1 MEGRKGLPH
10 HWKRYK
16 HFRWSSRTS
25 LRLLFCVVCS
35 LSCPHKSANT
45 EDHKSSQCYPPTRSK
60 RAHFCWARCCWRAKG
75 ASWMTGCLEA
85 GTALSPLSIHHL
97 PRQQPLCRRRR
108 HTNTWPQWAVSLA
121 ASACMPCSS
130 DHQKYL
136 WPPSKLPLH
145 WTPGWLK
152 ATRWARRDDVLQNAK
167 KNSTGSSPMT
177 QEAQPHGATP
187 LPCVLGY
194 RAAACACNP
203 VYARHVDSSP
213 LGFSLSSHRHSYIGL
228 VFSSRYIDP

>member
-35 LSCPHKSANT
+35 RSCPHKLANT

-60 RAHFCWARCCWRAKG
+60 RADFCLARCSWRAKG
-75 ASWMTGCLEA
+75 VSWMTGCLEA

-97 PRQQPLCRRRR
+97 PRQQPLCQRRS
-108 HTNTWPQWAVSLA
+108 HTHAWPQWSVSLA
-121 ASACMPCSS
+121 VSACMPCSS

-136 WPPSKLPLH
+136 CPPNKLPLH
-145 WTPGWLK
+145 WNPDWLK

-167 KNSTGSSPMT
+167 KNSTVSSPMT
-177 QEAQPHGATP
+177 QEARPHGATP

-194 RAAACACNP
+194 RAAAWW
-203 VYARHVDSSP
+203 S
-213 LGFSLSSHRHSYIGL
+213 
-228 VFSSRYIDP
+228 